1 MGYRGKAGSRSPHR
15 GSSLSVACWLTRW
28 VCPHEIVLVPVEI
41 SFWIWWSEHRGQ
53 NRRVGEQA
61 VFARVIDPL
70 RVIPVG
76 RDIGVDLLA
85 TQLVKNR
92 RLTHGA
98 HTVGAGL
105 RGTASTWCVQ
115 TVGGRERRGNPTV
128 RLTTV
133 SNALPERGLNNRF
146 LYLVVATRN

>member
-1 MGYRGKAGSRSPHR
+1 M
-15 GSSLSVACWLTRW
+15 
-28 VCPHEIVLVPVEI
+28 VLVPVEI
-41 SFWIWWSEHRGQ
+41 SPWTWWSEHCGQ

-61 VFARVIDPL
+61 VFAGVIDPL

-98 HTVGAGL
+98 NTVEAGL

-115 TVGGRERRGNPTV
+115 TVGGCERRGNPTV

-133 SNALPERGLNNRF
+133 SNTLPERGLNNRF
-146 LYLVVATRN
+146 LYLIVATRN